1 MTRRLAPSVR
11 LGSSQ
16 DDDAERA
23 VADVAAQLGGAD
35 VVGVLFFAS
44 AAYDMGVLGA
54 SIARHFRC
62 PVAGCTTSGLIGPS
76 GFQARGITAVG
87 FVGPSLRMRPYLVAP
102 LDQCESRALIVA
114 ERIKLDATSQPG
126 WGSFGLLLVDGLSM
140 AEERLAATL
149 FHACEVL
156 PIVGGSAGDDLLFR
170 DTRVYFDGEMHSNAG
185 VLTVFETTQA
195 FTTFKFQH
203 VDASERKLV
212 VTSADSE
219 RRVVHEINGER
230 AVDTYAAMVGVAPEA
245 LNATVYSKNPLVLSV
260 GDECFV
266 RSIRS
271 ANADGSMT
279 FYCAM
284 DEGMVLSIGQPNDAL
299 TTAARSLRAAS
310 EVVGGAELIIG
321 CDCVLRRL
329 EFESDGIA
337 DAVGRVY
344 AGHKVIGFSTY
355 GEQTNAM
362 HVNQTFA
369 GIALGGIHG

>member
-16 DDDAERA
+16 DDDAARA
-23 VADVAAQLGGAD
+23 VADVAAQLGRAD
-35 VVGVLFFAS
+35 LVGVLLFAS
-44 AAYDMGVLGA
+44 AAYDMDVLGA
-54 SIARHFRC
+54 SIARHFSC
-62 PVAGCTTSGLIGPS
+62 PVAGCTTSGLIGPG
-76 GFQARGITAVG
+76 GFQPRGITAVG
-87 FVGPSLRMRPYLVAP
+87 FVGSSLRMRPYLVAP

-126 WGSFGLLLVDGLSM
+126 WGRFGLLLIDGLSL

-156 PIVGGSAGDDLLFR
+156 PIIGGSAGDDLRFR

-203 VDASERKLV
+203 VDATERKLV

-245 LNATVYSKNPLVLSV
+245 LNAAVYSKNPLVMSV
-260 GDECFV
+260 GGECFV

-329 EFESDGIA
+329 EFEADGIA
-337 DAVGRVY
+337 HGVGRVY

-355 GEQTNAM
+355 GEQANAM

-369 GIALGGIHG
+369 GIALGGIHD